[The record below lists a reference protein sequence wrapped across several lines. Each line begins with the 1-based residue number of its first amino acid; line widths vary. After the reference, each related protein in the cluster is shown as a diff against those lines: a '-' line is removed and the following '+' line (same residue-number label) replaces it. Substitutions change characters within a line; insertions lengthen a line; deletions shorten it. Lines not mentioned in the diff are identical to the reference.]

1 MVGTQDGIEL
11 VCRNNVPSSGASF
24 DLGLGNLA
32 KGQVVTNQLLN
43 SRCQILWK
51 LGLEQQLILTL
62 RQNMF
67 R

>member
-32 KGQVVTNQLLN
+32 KGQVVTSQLLN
-43 SRCQILWK
+43 RSFF
-51 LGLEQQLILTL
+51 G
-62 RQNMF
+62 N
-67 R
+67 